1 MPGANSIDGLISGFN
16 TTEIV
21 NSIIEYERIDAVMM
35 ENDQALKTNIVSAF
49 KALQAKVLAL
59 NASIRKLTYRSTF
72 NANEISVS
80 DETILSA
87 TSYGKAATG
96 SYEIQVQEIARNH
109 QIASQGISDDSIA
122 LMGTGD
128 ISIKVGDG
136 TEHTVTI
143 DANSN
148 SLVGIK
154 QAINDAHIGVTATI
168 INDGSSNNSFR
179 LMITADKTGQVNKID
194 ISSNLSG
201 GTNLNFNTSMFDSP
215 EIISFDI
222 DSDAQ
227 VSLDSMSSYTGSTNK
242 IYTFTV
248 EGDTPQTVGSDT
260 INLNWTDGINSGTI
274 TVTQADTEVELVG
287 DGADGLKLNFST
299 GTLNAGDTFQV
310 QAFSPIVQNAS
321 DAKISFGASSGLG
334 SPIVVTSE
342 TNTFNEV
349 ITGIKFDVH
358 KITAPGESVII
369 SSSIGTEEI
378 KSSIDDFIKRYN
390 EVIDF
395 IDTQNEYNQDTEES
409 GILFGD
415 STLWL
420 LRQTLSYSMGAKI
433 DGLNPDFNQLYSIGI
448 RSKMDG
454 KLGITDSSRLENAL
468 QNNLEDVIKL
478 FADGGTSSH
487 SGIDYVSATED
498 TTIGDGYE
506 VDITSAAT
514 HGTMTADTIIDPS
527 TNPLV
532 ITDSNNSF
540 KLKIN
545 GVESDLMKLTSRTY
559 TNTASLVSEIQNK
572 IDSDSKIGTRG
583 LTVEWVDEGA
593 NGYLKFS
600 SSTYG
605 ESSKVE
611 RVTSISNSIYGEI
624 GLLSPDSVNGTDVAG
639 TINGEEAEGT
649 GQLLKGLKDNETTT
663 GLVLR
668 ITLDETQVST
678 GVEGTVDITK
688 GIAARLRDK
697 INSYVLEGDGLLD
710 RKVMSYEN
718 QISDIT
724 EQVHKIDERLELR
737 RESLY
742 KQYYA
747 MEASLSEFQVTS
759 QFLDSQLAGL
769 NANWSY
775 MKNSGK

>member
-21 NSIIEYERIDAVMM
+21 DSIIQYERLDAVLL
-35 ENDQALKTNIVSAF
+35 ENQQAFKTNIVSAY
-49 KALQAKVLAL
+49 KALQAKVFAL
-59 NASIRKLTYRSTF
+59 NAAIKKLTFRTTF
-72 NANEISVS
+72 NANEIAVS
-80 DETILSA
+80 DESILTA

-96 SYEIQVQEIARNH
+96 SYEIQVEEIARNH

-136 TEHTVTI
+136 TEHTLTI

-154 QAINDAHIGVTATI
+154 QAINNAHIGVTATI
-168 INDGSSNNSFR
+168 INDGSSNNSYR
-179 LMITADKTGQVNKID
+179 LMLTADKTGQNNKIE
-194 ISSNLSG
+194 ISTSLSG
-201 GTNLNFNTSMFDSP
+201 GTNLNFNTALFDSP
-215 EIISFDI
+215 EVLSFDI
-222 DSDAQ
+222 DSDSQ
-227 VSLDSMSSYTGSTNK
+227 VTLDSMTSYTGSSNK

-248 EGDTPQTVGSDT
+248 QGDGSQTVGSDT
-260 INLNWTDGINSGTI
+260 INIDWSDGTNSGTI

-287 DGADGLKLNFST
+287 VGGDGLKLNFST
-299 GTLNAGDTFQV
+299 GSLASGDTFQV
-310 QAFSPIVQNAS
+310 QAFAPLVQDAS

-334 SPIVVTSE
+334 SPIVVTSD
-342 TNTFNEV
+342 TNTFDEV

-369 SSSIGTEEI
+369 NSSIGTEEI
-378 KSSIDDFIKRYN
+378 KGSINDFIKRYN
-390 EVIDF
+390 EVVEF
-395 IDTQNEYNQDTEES
+395 IDTQNEYNPDTEES

-420 LRQTLSYSMGAKI
+420 LRQSLSYAMSAKI
-433 DGLNPDFNQLYSIGI
+433 DGLSSDFNQLYSLGI
-448 RSKMDG
+448 RTQMDG
-454 KLGITDSSRLENAL
+454 KLGITDSSRLEEAL

-478 FADGGTSSH
+478 FTDGGTSSH
-487 SGIDYVSATED
+487 TGIEFVSATEE
-498 TTIGDGYE
+498 TEIGDGYE
-506 VDITSAAT
+506 VDITTAAS
-514 HGTMTADTIIDPS
+514 HGRMTGESIDELSITPI
-527 TNPLV
+527 T

-540 KLKIN
+540 KIKVN
-545 GVESDLMKLTSRTY
+545 GTESDLMKLTSRTY
-559 TNTASLVSEIQNK
+559 TNSTQLVSEIQSK
-572 IDSDSKIGTRG
+572 IDSDSKIGARG
-583 LTVEWVDEGA
+583 LTVEWVDQGTS
-593 NGYLKFS
+593 GYLKFT

-611 RVTSISNSIYGEI
+611 RITSISNSIYGAI
-624 GLLSPDSVNGTDVAG
+624 GLLNPDSVDGTDVAG
-639 TINGEEAEGT
+639 TINGEEAKGI
-649 GQLLKGLKDNETTT
+649 GQLLKGLDDNETTD

-668 ITLDETQVST
+668 ITLDESQVST

-697 INSYVLEGDGLLD
+697 VNSYLLEGDGLFD
-710 RKVMSYEN
+710 SKVKSYEN
-718 QISDIT
+718 QITDLSGQI
-724 EQVHKIDERLELR
+724 EKIDERLELR

-747 MEASLSEFQVTS
+747 MEIALAEFQSTS
-759 QFLDSQLAGL
+759 QFLEIQLAGL
-769 NANWSY
+769 NSNWNFL
-775 MKNSGK
+775 KNK